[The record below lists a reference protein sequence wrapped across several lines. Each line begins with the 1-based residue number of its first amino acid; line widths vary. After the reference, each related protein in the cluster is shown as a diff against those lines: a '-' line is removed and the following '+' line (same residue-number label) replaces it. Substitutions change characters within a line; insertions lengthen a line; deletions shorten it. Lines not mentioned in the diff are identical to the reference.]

1 MLGSILVVED
11 DADIR
16 TALASILRGEG
27 YAVSC
32 AADGCEALELLRAGF
47 RPDAILLDLMMPVM
61 SGPEFRARQLEDPLL
76 AAIPIVILTADSR
89 ISEVARALGAT
100 AAFAKPF
107 ELSDLLETVSRLRAP
122 GEAAALRA

>member
-1 MLGSILVVED
+1 MMGSILVVED

-16 TALASILRGEG
+16 TALSSILGEEG

-32 AADGCEALELLRAGF
+32 ASDGCEALELLRAGL

-61 SGPEFRARQLEDPLL
+61 SGPEFRAKQLEDPLL
-76 AAIPIVILTADSR
+76 AAIPIVILTADGR
-89 ISEVARALGAT
+89 ITEVARALGAA

-107 ELSDLLETVSRLRAP
+107 ELGDLLETVARLRTP
-122 GEAAALRA
+122 GGTAALPA